1 MISKPAVAKFKYNL
15 DSDNEASRQL
25 ATTPGREI
33 VGIYLTGGAGGA
45 AARVHD
51 SSNGAGPTK
60 DSILIAA
67 NAGET
72 TPIAPTQP
80 IPMKNGIF
88 IIIEQGVGTGA
99 ELFILYN

>member
-1 MISKPAVAKFKYNL
+1 MVLKVTAARNKYNL
-15 DSDNEASRQL
+15 DSDNESSRQL
-25 ATTPGREI
+25 ATSGGREI
-33 VGIYLTGGAGGA
+33 VGIYLTAGAGGA
-45 AARVHD
+45 AARIHD
-51 SSNGAGPTK
+51 SNNGAGPTK

-72 TPIAPTQP
+72 TEIEPSQL
-80 IPMKNGIF
+80 IPFSRGLF